1 MSYALRDYQLKGVAD
16 IRGSYLSGKRS
27 PLYVLPTGGGK
38 TVVFCHI
45 AQTVADRSKR
55 VLVLAHRIELIRQ
68 TSAKL
73 YENGVEHGII
83 NPKFTPN
90 IMARVQIAS
99 VQTLANRIKKNKARV
114 DYDLVIIDEAHHA
127 VAGTWKTILGALPS
141 KCKALG
147 VTATPIRGDGT
158 GLSDIFDELILGPS
172 IKFLTERG
180 ALVPS
185 VVYAPAQRL
194 DLSAVKIK
202 NGDYDPHDL
211 ETIVDNSII
220 TGNAVEYYSKICPHK
235 PAIVFCVS
243 VDHAQHVAEEFRKA
257 GFKAQSIDGTMEDGQ
272 RKTLIN
278 GLSNGNVEL
287 LISCDLVSEGTD
299 IPAVTCGILL
309 RPTQSLGLFLQQVGR
324 TLRPA
329 SGKDRAII
337 LDHVGNCITHGLPDD
352 EREWSLEGE
361 EKFKRKKKGDNEID
375 IKVKQCPACFVM
387 HKPVKQCPQCGY
399 VYETEAAII
408 NQQDGELREI
418 TAEDRARIKQIRS
431 REAAKARTYEE
442 LVALGQ
448 KFGYKPGWAKHKW
461 EARQA
466 KAKSYRSH
474 APAHSETDIPHWAR

>member
-1 MSYALRDYQLKGVAD
+1 MSYVLRDYQLSGVAD
-16 IRGSYLSGKRS
+16 IRGSYLKGKRA
-27 PLYVLPTGGGK
+27 PLYYLPTGGGK
-38 TVVFCHI
+38 TVVFCNI
-45 AQTVADRSKR
+45 ADTVQQRSKR
-55 VLVLAHRIELIRQ
+55 VLVLAHRIELLRQ

-99 VQTLANRIKKNKARV
+99 VQTLANRIKKGKARV

-127 VAGTWKTILGALPS
+127 VAGTWKTILGALPT
-141 KCKALG
+141 KCKVLG

-158 GLSDIFDELILGPS
+158 GLSDIFDDLILGPS
-172 IKFLTERG
+172 IKFLTDRG

-202 NGDYDPHDL
+202 NGDYDTHDL

-235 PAIVFCVS
+235 PTIVFCVS
-243 VDHAQHVAEEFRKA
+243 VDHAEHVAEEFRKS
-257 GFKAQSIDGTMEDGQ
+257 GFRFQSIDGAMDDTK
-272 RKTLIN
+272 RKSLIN
-278 GLSNGNVEL
+278 GLANGTIEGL
-287 LISCDLVSEGTD
+287 TSCDIISEGTD

-352 EREWSLEGE
+352 EREWSLQGE
-361 EKFKRKKKGDNEID
+361 LKFKRKKGDEEPD

-387 HKPVKQCPQCGY
+387 HKPAKLCPVCGHI
-399 VYETEAAII
+399 YETEAAII

-418 TAEDRARIKQIRS
+418 TAEDRARIKQLRN
-431 REAAKARTYEE
+431 REAAQARTYEE

-466 KAKSYRSH
+466 KAKSYRSQ
-474 APAHSETDIPHWAR
+474 APAHSENDIPHWAR